1 MGELDA
7 PQSVDARGVTSMV
20 RHLLG
25 VTEEERQIW
34 RDEVLATT
42 AADFVAFAD
51 RIDEVAARGSVAV
64 VASESA
70 IAEANVALPE
80 AARLQAKAVL

>member
-1 MGELDA
+1 M
-7 PQSVDARGVTSMV
+7 
-20 RHLLG
+20 LG

>member
-1 MGELDA
+1 
-7 PQSVDARGVTSMV
+7 MV

-64 VASESA
+64 VASKR
-70 IAEANVALPE
+70 AEVGVA
-80 AARLQAKAVL
+80 AARAGRIARISGSHRVGPR